1 MRVLIAGLMLFCLV
15 FASYAEESIRGK
27 DIVVIGGSTGD
38 GNNPPTIDI
47 GDNINPSN
55 LFRDPS
61 QYLPPAFPKIKPTP
75 PSPQTSNEFST
86 TSTPLMIFGL
96 KNSFSGEGYFG
107 RWKCLDFGLNFT
119 AKKTSSAIYGL
130 SESSEEISYAGQ
142 EFSDDFES
150 VSTAALGLREK
161 LNFSGTG
168 YTEILSFR
176 NRNDSINQYYES
188 GAISKN
194 DLIVGFYDHEIKS
207 DDIYY
212 DNNNNFTQFTR
223 YEVDTNFDGI
233 SRLDVELHDQNPT
246 KIEEDYIGKM
256 SLYISLWSNITLN
269 KTLDLHAREPAML

>member
-1 MRVLIAGLMLFCLV
+1 M
-15 FASYAEESIRGK
+15 
-27 DIVVIGGSTGD
+27 
-38 GNNPPTIDI
+38 
-47 GDNINPSN
+47 
-55 LFRDPS
+55 
-61 QYLPPAFPKIKPTP
+61 
-75 PSPQTSNEFST
+75 
-86 TSTPLMIFGL
+86 
-96 KNSFSGEGYFG
+96 
-107 RWKCLDFGLNFT
+107 DFGLNFT

-269 KTLDLHAREPAML
+269 KTLDLHESLPCCFDGWDTMPSVYQLSVGKDTKGVFDCTCYKAPNVAKFPRVY